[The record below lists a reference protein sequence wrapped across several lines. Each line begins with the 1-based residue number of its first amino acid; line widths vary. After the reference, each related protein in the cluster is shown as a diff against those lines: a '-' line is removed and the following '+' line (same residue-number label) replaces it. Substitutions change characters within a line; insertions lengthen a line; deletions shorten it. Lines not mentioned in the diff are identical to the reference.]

1 MFTCILQWDCA
12 HVSALFWDVPCPGQN
27 FGGVSYRSAGPWLLC
42 ITLLMLVWESNV
54 LNNVISNFFKSSQTD
69 IKGGVSLLSQH
80 IALFRKKLLSNNDHY
95 NLHVVS
101 LIFQIIFAK
110 QTSCDFF
117 SFFSPSVLLRVSLTT
132 STVLRV
138 FSTVRFIPDLS
149 TQGYCKVARTEIFL
163 ASLLPFLP
171 SFSS

>member
-1 MFTCILQWDCA
+1 
-12 HVSALFWDVPCPGQN
+12 
-27 FGGVSYRSAGPWLLC
+27 
-42 ITLLMLVWESNV
+42 MLVWESNV

-149 TQGYCKVARTEIFL
+149 TQDYCKVARTEIFL